1 MISKLQNYFAT
12 SLAASTLLQFSLR
25 ITLVVLAVTAVSYW
39 HVFSSL
45 EESASE
51 GLRDYISE
59 RAQKEKEIFA
69 LAEANHETAK
79 KFFLDYWASRQNL
92 PAGEFSRVYQ
102 PFPDGTTRIPQAN
115 FDGILRGDGS
125 VSHSISGFVGKQGP
139 VDDPEFQKRLT
150 ISYWVVSRFGE
161 AWASRF
167 PNFYVTMPENVVIGY
182 WPGLPWGLQ
191 ADADF
196 DVTGEEWFRVA
207 DKGHNPERKS
217 VWTGLYYDQ
226 TVDEWMVSCI
236 TPVDFEGRHFLSFG
250 HDILLNSLFER
261 TFNDKL
267 VGTHNFIFRKDG
279 RLIAHPDHIGAVK
292 AAGGQILVK
301 DINDSTLTSMY
312 NKVYTEMKVNRESV
326 VLIDDEENGAI
337 LAAAS
342 IPGPDWFFVTVY
354 PKKLL
359 TSVALDT
366 ARFILGL
373 GLISLV
379 LEMVMLYWVFRNK
392 VLDPLSTFSRVSDAI
407 AEGQHQVAELPG
419 MPGLLHLRNEVGQL
433 ATTVERMAGE
443 IHEYNESLEQKVEER
458 TVELQQASEE
468 ARKADKAKSEF
479 LARMSHEIRTPM
491 NAILGMSQLTLETQL
506 SAKQRSYLE
515 KIRISANLLMSVID
529 DILDISRIE
538 AGKLTLHNEVFSLMR
553 VLDNV
558 SHIIGIKLE
567 HRDLKLLSQIDP
579 DVPNYLRGD
588 PIRLG
593 QILINL
599 GGNAVK
605 FTEKGQITLSVS
617 IFRRDG
623 DKIALT
629 FSVRD
634 TGIGIAKE
642 DAEKLFNRFTQA
654 DGSIT
659 RRYGGTGLGLAICKQ
674 LVEMMGGHIWL
685 ESEPGVGSHFM
696 FTAEFGWVDPVSTVE
711 LDNELGA
718 ALPPVSPTSGS
729 DTHSEGED
737 TQREESEVASR
748 PRILLVE
755 DNAMNRDVVMGFLD
769 NSGLEIDI
777 ATDGYEAI
785 RKIRSRPYQL
795 VFMDI
800 QMPELDGLSATRQV
814 RADPRFRDLPIIAM
828 TAHAMAGDRE
838 LSIQAGMNDHLIKP
852 INPDELK
859 FVLKKWL
866 GSRNS
871 SQIAD
876 SIATHNTDEKQQ
888 ATRLRLIKN
897 FYLDYHDL
905 PERLRE
911 NAPDPHELSLVA
923 HTIKPLAA
931 YFGASAL
938 ASAARR
944 LNEEARKGELA
955 LEGFVQTFVGALDE
969 FLHQCKPIVDVLS
982 GQQSSEIDLVRA
994 TALIRVLEHYLFQ
1007 DDANAEVILPELY
1020 ECLPGDGYTD
1030 TLGRL
1035 ATAIDEVEYAEA
1047 LNLLNEL
1054 ARKVGDAL

>member
-1 MISKLQNYFAT
+1 MISQLKNYFTT

-25 ITLVVLAVTAVSYW
+25 ITLVVLLVTAVSYW
-39 HVFSSL
+39 HVFRSL
-45 EESASE
+45 EESASG

-59 RAQKEKEIFA
+59 RAQKEQEIFA
-69 LAEANHETAK
+69 LAEANHATAK
-79 KFFLDYWASRQNL
+79 TFFLDYWKSRENV
-92 PAGEFSRVYQ
+92 PEKEFSRVYQ

-115 FDGILRGDGS
+115 FDALLRGDGS
-125 VSHSISGFVGKQGP
+125 ISHSVSGFVGKQGP
-139 VDDPEFQKRLT
+139 VDDPEFQKRLV

-191 ADADF
+191 ADPDF

-207 DKGHNPERKS
+207 DKGHNPERNS

-236 TPVDFEGRHFLSFG
+236 TPVDVEGRHFISLG

-261 TFNDKL
+261 TFKDRL
-267 VGTHNFIFRKDG
+267 EGTYNFIFRKDG
-279 RLIAHPDHIGAVK
+279 RLIAHPYHIDEVK

-301 DINDSTLTSMY
+301 DINDTALTSMY
-312 NKVYTEMKVNRESV
+312 NKVFTEMKVSKDPV
-326 VLIDDEENGAI
+326 VLINDEENGAI

-342 IPGPDWFFVTVY
+342 IPGPDWYFVTVY
-354 PKKLL
+354 PKSLL
-359 TSVALDT
+359 TSVALST

-373 GLISLV
+373 GLLSLF
-379 LEMVMLYWVFRNK
+379 LEMIMLYLVFRDK
-392 VLDPLSTFSRVSDAI
+392 VLQPLSTFSHVSDAI
-407 AEGQHQVAELPG
+407 AEGHHHVVEVPG
-419 MPGLLHLRNEVGQL
+419 MPKLLRLHNEVGQL
-433 ATTVERMAGE
+433 AQTVERMAGE

-506 SAKQRSYLE
+506 TPKQKGYLE

-538 AGKLTLHNEVFSLMR
+538 AGKLTLHNEIFSLMR

-567 HRDLKLLSQIDP
+567 HRDLKLISQIDP
-579 DVPNYLRGD
+579 DVPHYLKGD

-593 QILINL
+593 QIMINL

-617 IFRRDG
+617 VFRREG
-623 DKIALT
+623 EKIALT

-634 TGIGIAKE
+634 TGIGIAQE

-696 FTAEFGWVDPVSTVE
+696 FTAEFGWVDPALTPD
-711 LDNELGA
+711 LDTELGA
-718 ALPPVSPTSGS
+718 DLPAPSTVLSKVGAGS
-729 DTHSEGED
+729 ADIADSYE
-737 TQREESEVASR
+737 EESAVTSR

-755 DNAMNRDVVMGFLD
+755 DNAMNRDVVMGFLE

-814 RADPRFRDLPIIAM
+814 RADPRFKALPIIAM

-838 LSIQAGMNDHLIKP
+838 LSLQAGMNDHLVKP

-859 FVLKKWL
+859 YILKKWL

-871 SQIAD
+871 SQIVD
-876 SIATHNTDEKQQ
+876 SIQAHNTDEKQQ

-911 NAPDPHELSLVA
+911 NAADPHELSLVA

-931 YFGASAL
+931 YFGAAAL
-938 ASAARR
+938 ANTARR
-944 LNEEARKGELA
+944 LNEAARKGEVELQGHVRAFIGA
-955 LEGFVQTFVGALDE
+955 LEE
-969 FLHQCKPIVDVLS
+969 FLNQCKPIVDVLN
-982 GQQSSEIDLVRA
+982 GQQSSGADLVRA

-1007 DDANAEVILPELY
+1007 DDARA
-1020 ECLPGDGYTD
+1020 CGHFTS
-1030 TLGRL
+1030 
-1035 ATAIDEVEYAEA
+1035 ATINMSTRWPLCFRSFVRVY
-1047 LNLLNEL
+1047 
-1054 ARKVGDAL
+1054 RTG